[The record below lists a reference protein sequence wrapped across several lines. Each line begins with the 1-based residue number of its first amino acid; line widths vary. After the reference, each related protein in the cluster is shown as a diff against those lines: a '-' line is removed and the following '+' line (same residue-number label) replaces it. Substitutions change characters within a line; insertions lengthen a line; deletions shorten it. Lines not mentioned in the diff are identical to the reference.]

1 MFQTLKN
8 WYNSFWAGLKN
19 SGTILLARLEAV
31 IGIIIAVGASL
42 DWSPLFA
49 AGVDTGF
56 TWKQA
61 LTLGTIMVA
70 KGIATEVIR
79 RWNTKTVD
87 NHLLPDNK

>member
-8 WYNSFWAGLKN
+8 WYNSLWNWLKN
-19 SGTILLARLEAV
+19 SGTILIARLEAV

-61 LTLGTIMVA
+61 ISLGSIMIA

-79 RWNTKTVD
+79 RWNTKTVN
-87 NHLLPDNK
+87 NHLLPDSK